1 MNLRTLG
8 LGFFV
13 LVVVVSVQEGFSC
26 ARSSFGD
33 SQMTQVNSG
42 RLSPKFSSGAIWWG
56 RKHAIG
62 EVSLRPMYGLS
73 SVLRLTSGSHAAV
86 SGSRESVA
94 YV

>member
-1 MNLRTLG
+1 MR
-8 LGFFV
+8 
-13 LVVVVSVQEGFSC
+13 QID
-26 ARSSFGD
+26 FGD